1 VKRLFWNFNPLDF
14 TYNFREKEILQ
25 NDNNQLFI
33 ILKELY
39 KFIFSFLY
47 IKVIST
53 IPNFVMPG

>member
-14 TYNFREKEILQ
+14 TYIFREKGILQ